1 LHTVSAQALA
11 ALLSSPPVSA
21 QVSAFCR
28 VCTASLCDGNSGEI
42 ARSLQRMTAAKT
54 THRSNSGTI
63 FTGVCSI
70 LTLSHPIS
78 FPHSLHL
85 IGSYANIVKQ

>member
-1 LHTVSAQALA
+1 LYDG
-11 ALLSSPPVSA
+11 SS
-21 QVSAFCR
+21 
-28 VCTASLCDGNSGEI
+28 GGK
-42 ARSLQRMTAAKT
+42 ARSLRRMTAIKT